1 MTHLGAI
8 FDFDSE
14 GVKGGGG
21 IMPPSPPKNVN
32 WSRGTEHMQQVK

>member
-32 WSRGTEHMQQVK
+32 